1 MEPTVKLICL
11 ARNGY
16 KQARSRPYI
25 FAIALEG
32 RQKAIIHPWFISPR
46 QLVEQR
52 LPLFQ
57 SMWCYGLL
65 ALWAFGGVLSDAFG
79 VQPRGSI
86 GARRTTG
93 SAKDRSTHRIFL
105 FSFVA
110 RKAGSGSGW
119 PVGGEQAN
127 GRCRRAP

>member
-1 MEPTVKLICL
+1 MVIS
-11 ARNGY
+11 
-16 KQARSRPYI
+16 KQGPAPISLQLLWRVGRKRSFTLGLSAHVSSSSSACPS
-25 FAIALEG
+25 F
-32 RQKAIIHPWFISPR
+32 
-46 QLVEQR
+46 
-52 LPLFQ
+52 

-65 ALWAFGGVLSDAFG
+65 ALWAFGEVLSDSFG

-93 SAKDRSTHRIFL
+93 SAKDRSTPRICL

-127 GRCRRAP
+127 GRCRRQAAVVLLSDV